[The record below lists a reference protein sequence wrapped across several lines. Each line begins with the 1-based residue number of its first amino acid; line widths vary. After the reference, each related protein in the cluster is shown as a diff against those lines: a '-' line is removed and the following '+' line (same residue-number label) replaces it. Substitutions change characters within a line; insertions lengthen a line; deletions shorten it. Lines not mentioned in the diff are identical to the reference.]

1 MMTWETVIAL
11 SKVLT
16 PKRNRAMRIL
26 VKQKLKQEMTKV
38 MKKIIVCNVM
48 IHNSKRRETCDY
60 VYYYLGFTAAGNDSA
75 GNRQRSGL
83 YIGGNNEGRS
93 LVVMDQ
99 ERERKHRK
107 EGVLEGRKVSWSS
120 STRQSQDVRDVVEV
134 VC

>member
-38 MKKIIVCNVM
+38 MKKIIVCNLM

-83 YIGGNNEGRS
+83 YIGGNNQKEKAQEGRCLG
-93 LVVMDQ
+93 LVVLDNYRISGM
-99 ERERKHRK
+99 
-107 EGVLEGRKVSWSS
+107 
-120 STRQSQDVRDVVEV
+120 
-134 VC
+134 